1 MTTLFVRARQ
11 GIRVSYEH
19 QFRRY
24 ITETPA
30 EVPDT
35 AYYRRMI
42 ACGDLIKTA
51 RPRPEK
57 GKKHDRI

>member
-24 ITETPA
+24 ITKTPA

-35 AYYRRMI
+35 VYYRRMI
-42 ACGDLIKTA
+42 ACGDLISVA
-51 RPRPEK
+51 RQRSVK
-57 GKKHDRI
+57 GKKP

>member
-1 MTTLFVRARQ
+1 MTTLTVRARK
-11 GIRVSYEH
+11 GVHVSYEH

-42 ACGDLIKTA
+42 ACGDLIKMA
-51 RPRPEK
+51 HPRPEK

>member
-1 MTTLFVRARQ
+1 MTTLIVRARQ

-42 ACGDLIKTA
+42 ACGDLIKLRVSA
-51 RPRPEK
+51 PEK